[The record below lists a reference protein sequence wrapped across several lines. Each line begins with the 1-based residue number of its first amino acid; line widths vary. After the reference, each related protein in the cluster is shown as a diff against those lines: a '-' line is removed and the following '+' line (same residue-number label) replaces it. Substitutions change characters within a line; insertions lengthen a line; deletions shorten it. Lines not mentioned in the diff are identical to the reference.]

1 MNYSKNH
8 AIDKISIRGCNNHL
22 KDIENYINH
31 LQRKNYSSVTIKAYR
46 SILLK
51 NVGLSGA
58 EIKDRMFKEGL
69 DFNSINLNLIV
80 QKGLVRFLGGDVSGF
95 ELCKVSQKKI
105 EVPEFSKLVALRGSL
120 VGCEKIVFEVLLS
133 TGLRVSE
140 MCSLNLDDLKGSQV
154 SVVGKGGKVRLV
166 FLSERANSAILEG
179 VRGKNDNGVGVPL
192 ILNSKG
198 GRLSVRSVQKM
209 FEVWSRVLGCRVT
222 PHMMRHLFAVQLLE
236 SGSDVFVVKEMLGHS
251 DIKTTCRYLHVSNQR
266 LEEAHRK
273 MVVFQ
278 ER

>member
-1 MNYSKNH
+1 MDETS
-8 AIDKISIRGCNNHL
+8 ID
-22 KDIENYINH
+22 NYINH
-31 LQRKNYSSVTIKAYR
+31 LIIKNYSKVTTNAYK

-51 NVGLSGA
+51 NVGLSGDQ
-58 EIKDRMFKEGL
+58 IKERMFKEGL

-80 QKGLVRFLGGDVSGF
+80 QKGFYRFMGWDVSGF
-95 ELCKVSQKKI
+95 GLCKVSQKKLD
-105 EVPEFSKLVALRGSL
+105 VPDFDKLVSLREGL
-120 VGCEKIVFEVLLS
+120 FGCERAVFELLLS

-140 MCSLNLDDLKGSQV
+140 MCSLNFDDLKGSQV

-166 FLSERANSAILEG
+166 FVSERAKIAILEG
-179 VRGKNDNGVGVPL
+179 VRGEKVGGVIEPL
-192 ILNSKG
+192 IINSKG

-209 FEVWSRVLGCRVT
+209 FEKWSRLLGVRVT

-251 DIKTTCRYLHVSNQR
+251 DIKTTCRYLHVSNMR